1 MPDYVILTD
10 SSADLS
16 AEMVR
21 EAGVTVLPLSFTI
34 QGETYENTPDNR
46 EKDPALFYDMLR
58 AGELATTSAVNVAAY
73 RYGGAPASGGE
84 GCAHPGLLLRAVHD
98 L

>member
-34 QGETYENTPDNR
+34 QGETYVENH
-46 EKDPALFYDMLR
+46 
-58 AGELATTSAVNVAAY
+58 
-73 RYGGAPASGGE
+73 SGQSG
-84 GCAHPGLLLRAVHD
+84 R
-98 L
+98 

>member
-46 EKDPALFYDMLR
+46 EMDRRCF
-58 AGELATTSAVNVAAY
+58 TIC
-73 RYGGAPASGGE
+73 SGRGSW
-84 GCAHPGLLLRAVHD
+84 PPPPPSM
-98 L
+98 